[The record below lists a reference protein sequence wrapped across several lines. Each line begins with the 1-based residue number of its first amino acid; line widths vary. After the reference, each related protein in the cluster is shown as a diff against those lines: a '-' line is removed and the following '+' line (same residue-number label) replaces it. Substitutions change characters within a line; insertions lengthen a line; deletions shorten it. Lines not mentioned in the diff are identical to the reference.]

1 MDYVTALI
9 TNSSFFGFSGFL
21 LDERYS
27 VGGDSIDEIE
37 RCFSMPMLLDAI
49 CDEVVIHVACMS
61 GIVRILNTNTR
72 FRITGTR
79 TSIGVSSG
87 DPH

>member
-49 CDEVVIHVACMS
+49 CDEVV
-61 GIVRILNTNTR
+61 RILNTNTR
-72 FRITGTR
+72 FRITGTQ

>member
-1 MDYVTALI
+1 MDWITLPHLSLI
-9 TNSSFFGFSGFL
+9 LLFSGFL
-21 LDERYS
+21 VFFSTNVNR

-37 RCFSMPMLLDAI
+37 RCSIDATY
-49 CDEVVIHVACMS
+49 DEV
-61 GIVRILNTNTR
+61 VRILNTNTR
-72 FRITGTR
+72 FRITGTQ